1 MSSARGSTPPAIP
14 KRDLVNPTNRLL
26 SGLASLRVAAKA
38 GADDAFE
45 YWLWARNISAARQ
58 PGMGLAVQLKGLH
71 GGRIRLRTSPSS
83 VSAGSYSHAE
93 ISSSTNLVELHT
105 GVYIEGGSGA
115 QHEVDVA
122 AIDAGAG
129 ISPVGHASLRWG
141 FEAKLYAATLPLSI
155 PRAVLGTAYDL
166 KALSAYH
173 HHGPPRLA
181 LVSSAPLSM
190 TGRTLLAYKHYSH
203 PRVPAAESV
212 RIGRSWAVDSFVRQH
227 LSRL

>member
-1 MSSARGSTPPAIP
+1 
-14 KRDLVNPTNRLL
+14 
-26 SGLASLRVAAKA
+26 
-38 GADDAFE
+38 
-45 YWLWARNISAARQ
+45 
-58 PGMGLAVQLKGLH
+58 
-71 GGRIRLRTSPSS
+71 

>member
-1 MSSARGSTPPAIP
+1 MSSARGSAPPAIP
-14 KRDLVNPTNRLL
+14 KRDLVDAANRLL
-26 SGLASLRVAAKA
+26 NGLAALRVAAKA

-45 YWLWARNISAARQ
+45 YWLWARNISVARQ
-58 PGMGLAVQLKGLH
+58 PRMGLAVQLKGLQ

-83 VSAGSYSHAE
+83 VTAGSYSHAE

-105 GVYIEGGSGA
+105 GVYVEGSSGA

-129 ISPVGHASLRWG
+129 SSRLGHAGLRWG
-141 FEAKLYAATLPLSI
+141 LEAKLYAATLPLSI

-166 KALSAYH
+166 KALPAY

-190 TGRTLLAYKHYSH
+190 TGRMLLAYKHYSH
-203 PRVPAAESV
+203 PRVRTAESV
-212 RIGRSWAVDSFVRQH
+212 NIGRSWPVDSFVRQH